1 MHCPCIIFA
10 KNARLAAIAKN
21 SKQPIFRLTGKV
33 TKYRNLNMRLP
44 IKKLDLF
51 IVKSFTQLLIGTFFI
66 CLFIFIMQMLWR
78 SVDEFVGKG
87 LDFTV
92 LAQFFSLCS
101 VALVAEAL
109 PLAILLASLM
119 TFGNFGERLELLA
132 MKAAG
137 IPLIRIMLPILV
149 ECMILCGVSFYFQ
162 NVVSPY
168 AQMKLYTILYS
179 IKQTSPEVEIPE
191 GVFYDQIEGY
201 NLYVDKKDKE
211 TGMLYKVMIYDM
223 SAGFE
228 NANILVADSGKIATT
243 PDDHHLMLQLFAG
256 EQFSNITD
264 QGVNRKNV
272 PYRRETFRKKVVV
285 IPIDGGFD
293 MKDGSFLKANAK
305 SQNMKELEESV
316 VRMTAYND
324 SIGRNNWRG
333 AMRTTFNI
341 NTEMSAQDTTY
352 MEKNNTYRLNTDS
365 IYNTATASDKK
376 MWKKAQIT
384 KIKQLKA
391 DYEIKNS
398 VIHGLDK
405 DLNKHKIT
413 WWDKITLSLACII
426 FFFIGAPLGAIV
438 RKGGLGYPVLIS
450 VAIFIMYYL
459 LNTSAYKMA
468 REGEWQIWLGSWM
481 STLILAPLGALFT
494 YQSNKDSA
502 IFNTDAY
509 KAFFRNLFCIREKRN
524 ITLKEVVID
533 DPNYAA
539 NNTTLEE
546 LHNSVK
552 EYRKTHRLKKLPSV
566 KSVFFGEENSMLPA
580 INEKFEALME
590 EMGNSRNKKV
600 IIHLNLFP
608 VITLNAIEAPFEKK
622 WLNILSMVIFPV
634 GIIIY
639 LRNIRLRFSLA
650 KDLVMVEKNTKRVI
664 EILKKEKLI

>member
-1 MHCPCIIFA
+1 MKLP
-10 KNARLAAIAKN
+10 RL
-21 SKQPIFRLTGKV
+21 
-33 TKYRNLNMRLP
+33 Y
-44 IKKLDLF
+44 IKKLDWF
-51 IVKSFTQLLIGTFFI
+51 IIKSFVQLLMGTFFI
-66 CLFIFIMQMLWR
+66 CLFIFIMQMLWK

-101 VALVAEAL
+101 VAVVAEAL

-137 IPLIRIMLPILV
+137 IPLIRIMMPIMAV
-149 ECMILCGVSFYFQ
+149 CIIMGGVSFYFQ

-201 NLYVDKKDKE
+201 NLFVQKKDKE

-228 NANILVADSGKIATT
+228 NANILVADSGKITTT
-243 PDDHHLMLQLFAG
+243 PDDKHLILQLFTG
-256 EQFSNITD
+256 EQFSNIVD
-264 QGVNRKNV
+264 QGVNKKNV
-272 PYRRETFRKKVVV
+272 PYRRETFRKKVAV

-305 SQNMKELEESV
+305 SQNMLELEESIESL
-316 VRMTAYND
+316 THYTD

-341 NTEMSAQDTTY
+341 RTEYTSQDTTF
-352 MEKNNTYRLNTDS
+352 MERNNLFSLNTDS
-365 IYNTATASDKK
+365 VYNTATSLNKK
-376 MWKKAQIT
+376 LWKKAHLT
-384 KIKQLKA
+384 KIKQLKT

-398 VIHGLDK
+398 IIHGLDK

-413 WWDKITLSLACII
+413 WWDKITLSLACVI

-450 VAIFIMYYL
+450 VAIFILYYL

-468 REGEWQIWLGSWM
+468 REGEWHIWVGSWL
-481 STLILAPLGALFT
+481 STLVLAPMGILFT

-509 KAFFRNLFCIREKRN
+509 KAFFMSLFGIREKRN
-524 ITLKEVVID
+524 VTLKEVVID
-533 DPNYAA
+533 DPDY
-539 NNTTLEE
+539 NNDYKILEE
-546 LHNSVK
+546 IHQEAR
-552 EYRKTHRLKKLPSV
+552 EYKKRNKLKKLPSIG
-566 KSVFFGEENSMLPA
+566 SVFFTTDDNKLLSL
-580 INEKFEALME
+580 NEKLESTIE

-600 IIHLNLFP
+600 IQLLNLFP
-608 VITLNAIEAPFEKK
+608 ILAPEGIKSPFTIK
-622 WLNILSMVIFPV
+622 WLNILSLVIFPI

-639 LRNIRLRFSLA
+639 VRAVRFRFRLL
-650 KDLVMVEKNTKRVI
+650 KDLVTVEQNSKTLMERIV
-664 EILKKEKLI
+664 KEKLI

>member
-1 MHCPCIIFA
+1 MKLP
-10 KNARLAAIAKN
+10 RL
-21 SKQPIFRLTGKV
+21 
-33 TKYRNLNMRLP
+33 Y
-44 IKKLDLF
+44 IKKLDWF
-51 IVKSFTQLLIGTFFI
+51 IIKSFVQLLMGTFFI
-66 CLFIFIMQMLWR
+66 CLFIFIMQMLWK

-101 VALVAEAL
+101 VAVVAEAL

-137 IPLIRIMLPILV
+137 IPLIRIMMPIMAV
-149 ECMILCGVSFYFQ
+149 CIIMGGVSFYFQ

-201 NLYVDKKDKE
+201 NLFVQKKDKE

-228 NANILVADSGKIATT
+228 NANILVADSGKITTT
-243 PDDHHLMLQLFAG
+243 PDDKHLILQLFTG
-256 EQFSNITD
+256 EQFSNIVD
-264 QGVNRKNV
+264 QGVNKKNV
-272 PYRRETFRKKVVV
+272 PYRRETFRKKVAV

-305 SQNMKELEESV
+305 SQNMLELEESIESL
-316 VRMTAYND
+316 THYTD

-341 NTEMSAQDTTY
+341 RTEYTSQDTTF
-352 MEKNNTYRLNTDS
+352 MERNNLFSLNTDS
-365 IYNTATASDKK
+365 VYNTATSLNKK
-376 MWKKAQIT
+376 LWKKAHLT
-384 KIKQLKA
+384 KIKQLKT

-398 VIHGLDK
+398 IIHGLDK

-413 WWDKITLSLACII
+413 WWDKITLSLACVI

-450 VAIFIMYYL
+450 VAIFILYYL

-468 REGEWQIWLGSWM
+468 REGEWHIWVGSWL
-481 STLILAPLGALFT
+481 STLVLAPMGILFT

-509 KAFFRNLFCIREKRN
+509 KAFFMSLFGIREKRN
-524 ITLKEVVID
+524 VTLKEVVID
-533 DPNYAA
+533 DPDY
-539 NNTTLEE
+539 NNDYKILEE
-546 LHNSVK
+546 IHQEAR
-552 EYRKTHRLKKLPSV
+552 EYKKRNKLKKLPSIG
-566 KSVFFGEENSMLPA
+566 SVFFTTDDNKLLSL
-580 INEKFEALME
+580 NEKLENTIE

-600 IIHLNLFP
+600 IQLLNLFP
-608 VITLNAIEAPFEKK
+608 ILAPEGIKSPFTVK
-622 WLNILSMVIFPV
+622 WLNILSLVIFPI

-639 LRNIRLRFSLA
+639 VRAVRFRFRLL
-650 KDLVMVEKNTKRVI
+650 KDLVTVEQNSKTLMERIV
-664 EILKKEKLI
+664 KEKLI

>member
-1 MHCPCIIFA
+1 MKLP
-10 KNARLAAIAKN
+10 RL
-21 SKQPIFRLTGKV
+21 
-33 TKYRNLNMRLP
+33 Y
-44 IKKLDLF
+44 IKKLDWF
-51 IVKSFTQLLIGTFFI
+51 IIKSFVQLLMGTFFI
-66 CLFIFIMQMLWR
+66 CLFIFIMQMLWK

-101 VALVAEAL
+101 VAVVAEAL

-137 IPLIRIMLPILV
+137 IPLIRIMMPIMAV
-149 ECMILCGVSFYFQ
+149 CIIMGGVSFYFQ

-201 NLYVDKKDKE
+201 NLFVQKKDKE

-228 NANILVADSGKIATT
+228 NANILVADSGKITTT
-243 PDDHHLMLQLFAG
+243 PDDKHLILQLFAG
-256 EQFSNITD
+256 EQFSNIVD
-264 QGVNRKNV
+264 QGVNKKNV

-305 SQNMKELEESV
+305 SQNMLELEESIESL
-316 VRMTAYND
+316 THYTD

-341 NTEMSAQDTTY
+341 RTEYTSQDTTY
-352 MEKNNTYRLNTDS
+352 MERNNLFSLNTDS
-365 IYNTATASDKK
+365 VYNTATSLNKK
-376 MWKKAQIT
+376 LWKKAHLT
-384 KIKQLKA
+384 KIKQLKT

-398 VIHGLDK
+398 ILHGLDK

-413 WWDKITLSLACII
+413 WWDKITLSLACVI

-450 VAIFIMYYL
+450 VAIFILYYL

-468 REGEWQIWLGSWM
+468 REGEWHIWVGSWL
-481 STLILAPLGALFT
+481 STLVLAPMGILFT

-509 KAFFRNLFCIREKRN
+509 KAFFMSLFGIREKRN
-524 ITLKEVVID
+524 VTLKEVIID
-533 DPNYAA
+533 DPDY
-539 NNTTLEE
+539 NNDYKILEE
-546 LHNSVK
+546 IHK
-552 EYRKTHRLKKLPSV
+552 EAREYKKRSKLKKLPSIN
-566 KSVFFGEENSMLPA
+566 SVFFTIDDNKLLSL
-580 INEKFEALME
+580 NEKLESTIE

-600 IIHLNLFP
+600 IQLLNLFP
-608 VITLNAIEAPFEKK
+608 ILAPEGIKSPFTIK
-622 WLNILSMVIFPV
+622 WLNILSLVIFPI

-639 LRNIRLRFSLA
+639 VRAVRFRFRLL
-650 KDLVMVEKNTKRVI
+650 KDLVTVEQNSKTLMERIV
-664 EILKKEKLI
+664 KEKLI

>member
-1 MHCPCIIFA
+1 
-10 KNARLAAIAKN
+10 
-21 SKQPIFRLTGKV
+21 
-33 TKYRNLNMRLP
+33 MRLP

-51 IVKSFTQLLIGTFFI
+51 IIKSFTQLLVGTFFI

-87 LDFTV
+87 LDFSI

-101 VALVAEAL
+101 IALVAEAL

-137 IPLIRIMLPILV
+137 IPLIRIMLPIMVQCIMLGG
-149 ECMILCGVSFYFQ
+149 ISFYFQ

-201 NLYVDKKDKE
+201 NLFVQKKNKE

-223 SAGFE
+223 SSGFE
-228 NANILVADSGKIATT
+228 NANILVADSGSIATT
-243 PDDHHLMLQLFAG
+243 PDEHHLMLQLFTG

-272 PYRRETFRKKVVV
+272 PYRRETFRKKVFV

-316 VRMTAYND
+316 VKMTAYND
-324 SIGRNNWRG
+324 SIGRNNWKG
-333 AMRTTFNI
+333 AMRTTFNMK
-341 NTEMSAQDTTY
+341 TEMNAQDTTY
-352 MEKNNTYRLNTDS
+352 MEKSNIFSLNTDS
-365 IYNTATASDKK
+365 IYNTATALNKK
-376 MWKKAQIT
+376 LWKKAQLT

-391 DYEIKNS
+391 DYEIKNN

-450 VAIFIMYYL
+450 VGIFITYYL

-481 STLILAPLGALFT
+481 STLVLAPLGALFT

-509 KAFFRNLFCIREKRN
+509 KEFFRNLLGISEKRN
-524 ITLKEVVID
+524 VTLKEVVIE
-533 DPNYAA
+533 DPDYGKNHK
-539 NNTTLEE
+539 TLEE
-546 LHNSVK
+546 LHSEVRHYKK
-552 EYRKTHRLKKLPSV
+552 EHKLKKLPSL
-566 KSVFFGEENSMLPA
+566 KQVFFGEENDKLTA
-580 INEKFEALME
+580 INEKLEKLVE

-600 IIHLNLFP
+600 IIYLNMFP
-608 VITLNAIEAPFEKK
+608 VMQEDAVKPPFEKR
-622 WLNILSMVIFPV
+622 WLNILSMILIPIGV
-634 GIIIY
+634 IIY
-639 LRNIRLRFSLA
+639 LRAIKLRFRLV
-650 KDLVMVEKNTKRVI
+650 KDLVAI
-664 EILKKEKLI
+664 EQNSKKLMEIIIKEKLI

>member
-1 MHCPCIIFA
+1 MKLP
-10 KNARLAAIAKN
+10 RL
-21 SKQPIFRLTGKV
+21 
-33 TKYRNLNMRLP
+33 Y
-44 IKKLDLF
+44 IKKLDWF
-51 IVKSFTQLLIGTFFI
+51 IIKSFVQLLMGTFFI
-66 CLFIFIMQMLWR
+66 CLFIFIMQMLWK

-101 VALVAEAL
+101 VAVVAEAL

-137 IPLIRIMLPILV
+137 IPLIRIMMPIMAV
-149 ECMILCGVSFYFQ
+149 CIIMGGVSFYFQ

-201 NLYVDKKDKE
+201 NLFVQKKDKE

-228 NANILVADSGKIATT
+228 NANILVADSGKITTT
-243 PDDHHLMLQLFAG
+243 PDDKHLILQLFTG
-256 EQFSNITD
+256 EQFSNIVD
-264 QGVNRKNV
+264 QGVNKKNV
-272 PYRRETFRKKVVV
+272 PYRRETFRKKVAV

-305 SQNMKELEESV
+305 SQNMLELEESIESL
-316 VRMTAYND
+316 THYTD

-341 NTEMSAQDTTY
+341 RTEYTSQDTTF
-352 MEKNNTYRLNTDS
+352 MERNNLFSLNTDS
-365 IYNTATASDKK
+365 VYNTATSLNKK
-376 MWKKAQIT
+376 LWKKAHLT
-384 KIKQLKA
+384 KIKQLKT

-398 VIHGLDK
+398 IIHGLDK

-413 WWDKITLSLACII
+413 WWDKITLSLACVI

-450 VAIFIMYYL
+450 VAIFILYYL

-468 REGEWQIWLGSWM
+468 REGEWHIWVGSWL
-481 STLILAPLGALFT
+481 STLVLAPMGILFT

-509 KAFFRNLFCIREKRN
+509 KAFFMSLFGIREKRN
-524 ITLKEVVID
+524 VTLKEVVID
-533 DPNYAA
+533 DPDY
-539 NNTTLEE
+539 NNDYKILEE
-546 LHNSVK
+546 IHQEAR
-552 EYRKTHRLKKLPSV
+552 EYKKRNKLKKLPSIG
-566 KSVFFGEENSMLPA
+566 SVFFTTDDNKLLSL
-580 INEKFEALME
+580 NEKLENTIE

-600 IIHLNLFP
+600 IQLLNLFP
-608 VITLNAIEAPFEKK
+608 ILAPEGVKSPFTIK
-622 WLNILSMVIFPV
+622 WLNILSLVIFPI

-639 LRNIRLRFSLA
+639 VRAVRFRFRLL
-650 KDLVMVEKNTKRVI
+650 KDLVTVEQNSKTLMERIV
-664 EILKKEKLI
+664 KEKLI

>member
-1 MHCPCIIFA
+1 MKLP
-10 KNARLAAIAKN
+10 RL
-21 SKQPIFRLTGKV
+21 
-33 TKYRNLNMRLP
+33 Y
-44 IKKLDLF
+44 IKKLDWF
-51 IVKSFTQLLIGTFFI
+51 IIKSFVQLLMGTFFI
-66 CLFIFIMQMLWR
+66 CLFIFIMQMLWK

-101 VALVAEAL
+101 VAVVAEAL

-137 IPLIRIMLPILV
+137 IPLIRIMMPIMAV
-149 ECMILCGVSFYFQ
+149 CIIMGGVSFYFQ

-201 NLYVDKKDKE
+201 NLFVQKKDKE

-228 NANILVADSGKIATT
+228 NANILVADSGKITTT
-243 PDDHHLMLQLFAG
+243 PDDKHLILQLFTG
-256 EQFSNITD
+256 EQFSNIVD
-264 QGVNRKNV
+264 QGVNKKNV
-272 PYRRETFRKKVVV
+272 PYRRETFRKKVAV

-305 SQNMKELEESV
+305 SQNMLELEESIESL
-316 VRMTAYND
+316 THYTD

-341 NTEMSAQDTTY
+341 RTEYTSQDTTF
-352 MEKNNTYRLNTDS
+352 MERNNLFSLNTDS
-365 IYNTATASDKK
+365 VYNTATSLNKK
-376 MWKKAQIT
+376 LWKKAHLT
-384 KIKQLKA
+384 KIKQLKT

-398 VIHGLDK
+398 IIHGLDK

-413 WWDKITLSLACII
+413 WWDKITLSLACVI

-450 VAIFIMYYL
+450 VAIFILYYL

-468 REGEWQIWLGSWM
+468 REGEWHIWVGSWL
-481 STLILAPLGALFT
+481 STLVLAPMGILFT

-509 KAFFRNLFCIREKRN
+509 KAFFMSLFGIREKRN
-524 ITLKEVVID
+524 VTLKEVVID
-533 DPNYAA
+533 DPDY
-539 NNTTLEE
+539 NNDYKILEE
-546 LHNSVK
+546 IHK
-552 EYRKTHRLKKLPSV
+552 EAREYKKRNKLKKLPSIG
-566 KSVFFGEENSMLPA
+566 SVFFTTDDNKLLSL
-580 INEKFEALME
+580 NEKLESTIE

-600 IIHLNLFP
+600 IQLLNLFP
-608 VITLNAIEAPFEKK
+608 ILAPEGIKSPFTIK
-622 WLNILSMVIFPV
+622 WLNILSLVIFPI

-639 LRNIRLRFSLA
+639 VRAVRFRFRLL
-650 KDLVMVEKNTKRVI
+650 KDLVTVEQNSKTLMERIV
-664 EILKKEKLI
+664 KEKLI

>member
-1 MHCPCIIFA
+1 MKLP
-10 KNARLAAIAKN
+10 RL
-21 SKQPIFRLTGKV
+21 
-33 TKYRNLNMRLP
+33 Y
-44 IKKLDLF
+44 IKKLDWF
-51 IVKSFTQLLIGTFFI
+51 IIKSFVQLLMGTFFI
-66 CLFIFIMQMLWR
+66 CLFIFIMQMLWK

-101 VALVAEAL
+101 VAVVAEAL

-137 IPLIRIMLPILV
+137 IPLIRIMMPIMAV
-149 ECMILCGVSFYFQ
+149 CIIMGGVSFYFQ

-201 NLYVDKKDKE
+201 NLFVQKKDKE

-228 NANILVADSGKIATT
+228 NANILVADSGKITTT
-243 PDDHHLMLQLFAG
+243 PDDKHLILQLFTG
-256 EQFSNITD
+256 EQFSNIVD
-264 QGVNRKNV
+264 QGVNKKNV

-305 SQNMKELEESV
+305 SQNMLELEESIESL
-316 VRMTAYND
+316 THYTD

-341 NTEMSAQDTTY
+341 RTEYTSQDTTY
-352 MEKNNTYRLNTDS
+352 MERNNLFSLNTDS
-365 IYNTATASDKK
+365 VYNTATSLNKK
-376 MWKKAQIT
+376 LWKKAHLT
-384 KIKQLKA
+384 KIKQLKT

-398 VIHGLDK
+398 ILHGLDK

-413 WWDKITLSLACII
+413 WWDKITLSLACVI

-450 VAIFIMYYL
+450 VAIFILYYL

-468 REGEWQIWLGSWM
+468 REGEWHIWVGSWL
-481 STLILAPLGALFT
+481 STLVLAPMGILFT

-509 KAFFRNLFCIREKRN
+509 KAFFMSLFGIREKRN
-524 ITLKEVVID
+524 VTLKEVIID
-533 DPNYAA
+533 DPDY
-539 NNTTLEE
+539 NNDYKILEE
-546 LHNSVK
+546 IHK
-552 EYRKTHRLKKLPSV
+552 EAREYKKRSKLKKLPSIS
-566 KSVFFGEENSMLPA
+566 SVFFTTDDNKLLSL
-580 INEKFEALME
+580 NEKLENTVE

-600 IIHLNLFP
+600 IQLLNVFP
-608 VITLNAIEAPFEKK
+608 ILAPEGIKSPFTIK
-622 WLNILSMVIFPV
+622 WLNILSLVIFPI

-639 LRNIRLRFSLA
+639 VRAVRFRFRLL
-650 KDLVMVEKNTKRVI
+650 KDLVTVEQNSKTLMERIV
-664 EILKKEKLI
+664 KEKLI

>member
-1 MHCPCIIFA
+1 MKLP
-10 KNARLAAIAKN
+10 RL
-21 SKQPIFRLTGKV
+21 
-33 TKYRNLNMRLP
+33 Y
-44 IKKLDLF
+44 IKKLDWF
-51 IVKSFTQLLIGTFFI
+51 IIKSFVQLLMGTFFI
-66 CLFIFIMQMLWR
+66 CLFIFIMQMLWK

-101 VALVAEAL
+101 VAVVAEAL

-137 IPLIRIMLPILV
+137 IPLIRIMMPIMAV
-149 ECMILCGVSFYFQ
+149 CIIMGGVSFYFQ

-201 NLYVDKKDKE
+201 NLFVQKKDKE

-228 NANILVADSGKIATT
+228 NANILVADSGKITTT
-243 PDDHHLMLQLFAG
+243 PDDKHLILQLFTG
-256 EQFSNITD
+256 EQFSNIVD
-264 QGVNRKNV
+264 QGVNKKNV
-272 PYRRETFRKKVVV
+272 PYRRETFRKKVAV

-305 SQNMKELEESV
+305 SQNMLELEESIESL
-316 VRMTAYND
+316 THYTD

-341 NTEMSAQDTTY
+341 RTEYTSQDTTF
-352 MEKNNTYRLNTDS
+352 MERNNLFSLNTDS
-365 IYNTATASDKK
+365 VYNTATSLNKK
-376 MWKKAQIT
+376 LWKKAHLT
-384 KIKQLKA
+384 KIKQLKT

-398 VIHGLDK
+398 IIHGLDK

-413 WWDKITLSLACII
+413 WWDKITLSLACVI

-450 VAIFIMYYL
+450 VAIFILYYL

-468 REGEWQIWLGSWM
+468 REGEWHIWVGSWL
-481 STLILAPLGALFT
+481 STLVLAPMGILFT

-509 KAFFRNLFCIREKRN
+509 KAFFMSLFGIREKRN
-524 ITLKEVVID
+524 VTLKEVVID
-533 DPNYAA
+533 DPDY
-539 NNTTLEE
+539 NNDHKILEE
-546 LHNSVK
+546 IHK
-552 EYRKTHRLKKLPSV
+552 EAREYKKRSKLKKLPSI
-566 KSVFFGEENSMLPA
+566 SCVFFTTDDSKLLSL
-580 INEKFEALME
+580 NEKLESTIE

-600 IIHLNLFP
+600 IQLLNLFP
-608 VITLNAIEAPFEKK
+608 ILAPEGIKSPFTIK
-622 WLNILSMVIFPV
+622 WLNILSLVIFPI

-639 LRNIRLRFSLA
+639 VRAVRFRFRLL
-650 KDLVMVEKNTKRVI
+650 KDLVTVEQNSKTLMERIV
-664 EILKKEKLI
+664 KEKLI